1 MASHLARATMQIY
14 ARAHRLQVRSL
25 RLAHP
30 EPERGLL
37 DTGNLSPTMRT
48 PSGCIIRVGTQDS

>member
-25 RLAHP
+25 RLAHL